1 LKIGDRIVNRE
12 LDAVVLWSVE
22 LMILNSVGFP
32 LALYAFHHLIEDI
45 PNDNRLEIASE
56 TM

>member
-1 LKIGDRIVNRE
+1 LKIGDRLVNRE

-22 LMILNSVGFP
+22 LMVLNSVGFR

-45 PNDNRLEIASE
+45 PNDNRLKIASE